1 MISKENELIHKVLR
15 MPQKRFIFDLDGTL
29 TDSGEG
35 ILNSVEMTLR
45 HFSLPVPDRKAL
57 RVFVGPPLRDMF
69 IKYGVPESR
78 VEEAIDVYRSRY
90 NTIGK
95 FENCPYPGI
104 PEMLEKLQKLGYS
117 LVVATSKPE
126 TTAVEIMDKFQLS
139 QYFDEICGATADGS
153 RDEKAKVIAYLLSKL
168 DNIHDIWM
176 VGDTAFDVIGAA
188 ANGIPTVGVSW
199 GYGNVEDIINAGAI
213 AIVHTAEE
221 LYKMLSSL

>member
-1 MISKENELIHKVLR
+1 MS
-15 MPQKRFIFDLDGTL
+15 QKRIIFDLDGTL

-45 HFSLPVPDRKAL
+45 HFSLPVPDRQAL
-57 RVFVGPPLRDMF
+57 RVFVGPPLRDVF
-69 IKYGVPESR
+69 IEHGVPADR
-78 VEEAIDVYRSRY
+78 AEEAIFVYRSRY

-104 PEMLEKLQKLGYS
+104 PQMLENLQKLGYS

-126 TTAVEIMDKFQLS
+126 VTAIEIMDKFQLS

-153 RDEKAKVIAYLLSKL
+153 RDEKSKVIAYLLSKL
-168 DNIHDIWM
+168 GDSSDIWM

-188 ANGIPTVGVSW
+188 AHGIPTIGVSW
-199 GYGNVEDIINAGAI
+199 GYGNVETMVDAGAI
-213 AIVHTAEE
+213 AIVHTADE
-221 LYKMLSSL
+221 LYEKLSNL

>member
-1 MISKENELIHKVLR
+1 MS
-15 MPQKRFIFDLDGTL
+15 QKRIIFDLDGTL

-45 HFSLPVPDRKAL
+45 HFSLPIPDRQAL

-69 IKYGVPESR
+69 IEYGVPEGR

-126 TTAVEIMDKFQLS
+126 TTAVEIMNKFQLS
-139 QYFDEICGATADGS
+139 QYFDEICGAAADGS
-153 RDEKAKVIAYLLSKL
+153 RDEKSKIIAYLLSKL
-168 DNIHDIWM
+168 DDNNNTWM
-176 VGDTAFDVIGAA
+176 VGDTAFDVIGATA
-188 ANGIPTVGVSW
+188 HDIPTIGVSW
-199 GYGNVEDIINAGAI
+199 GYGNVESMVDAGAV
-213 AIVHTAEE
+213 AIVDTAEE
-221 LYKMLSSL
+221 LFEKLTNI